1 MMNRPLIGLLVLLTS
16 VLFGLA
22 FQEKGPITK
31 GQLIRERLDSR
42 VQKYRTD
49 AARRCLED
57 LLEEATVFVDSVLI
71 EEARRRI
78 DTIQKPDKPFKPDR
92 PEAVPGRDSLPVAP
106 LLQDTL
112 N

>member
-1 MMNRPLIGLLVLLTS
+1 MNRAQISIFFLGISILL
-16 VLFGLA
+16 GLA
-22 FQEKGPITK
+22 FQEKGPVTK
-31 GQLIRERLDSR
+31 AQLIQERLDSR

-57 LLEEATVFVDSVLI
+57 LLEEATTFVDSVLI

-78 DTIQKPDKPFKPDR
+78 DTIQKPDKPFKPNR

-106 LLQDTL
+106 LLQDST